1 MNNTSALINS
11 RESNSG
17 VFVVLPAYNEQT
29 VLCSTVSPLLE
40 AGYSVVLVDDG
51 SSDKTWEI
59 ACRLPIHTVR
69 HPINLGQG
77 AALQTGMSYAL
88 REGADFIVH
97 FDADGQHRCDEIESL
112 LEPLRS
118 DLADVVLGSRFLR
131 SEDSRR
137 VPALR
142 RVLLRAAH
150 VVNFLLTGLWLTD
163 AHNGFRALSNAA
175 AAKINLKENGFAH
188 ATEILTQIR
197 RQQLRY
203 VERPTQIEYTEYS
216 RAKGQKFTSAFNI
229 LLDLLLGRVFR

>member
-1 MNNTSALINS
+1 MTIKTATSINS
-11 RESNSG
+11 SHRG

-29 VLCSTVSPLLE
+29 VLRNTVAPLLA
-40 AGYSVVLVDDG
+40 AGYSVVVVDDG
-51 SSDKTWEI
+51 STDTTWET
-59 ACRLPIHTVR
+59 ASQLPLHAVR
-69 HPINLGQG
+69 HAINLGQG

-88 REGADFIVH
+88 QEGAEFIVH

-118 DLADVVLGSRFLR
+118 DAADVVLGSRFLR
-131 SEDSRR
+131 SDDVRL
-137 VPALR
+137 VPAQR
-142 RVLLRAAH
+142 RVLLRAAR
-150 VVNFLLTGLWLTD
+150 VVNFFLTGLWLTD
-163 AHNGFRALSNAA
+163 AHNGFRALTRAA
-175 AAKINLKENGFAH
+175 AAKITLRENGFAH

-197 RQQLRY
+197 RQHLRY